1 VIRPF
6 ACVILLCAVI
16 GTAHADKIVV
26 TGPVKAYRGPEG
38 EIVAMLEISDGK
50 EMLVHFRNLDTT
62 LDGKTLRYLIAD
74 TGHGNKDVYIV
85 KNRGSKTYRS
95 IMLSSR
101 DRQWTFVHP
110 TNHKVTF
117 ELGYSEEWSGKI
129 KADDIIKAPSP

>member
-1 VIRPF
+1 MRPL
-6 ACVILLCAVI
+6 ACVILACAVI
-16 GTAHADKIVV
+16 GTAHADKIVA

-38 EIVAMLEISDGK
+38 EVVAMLEISDGK

-85 KNRGSKTYRS
+85 KKRGSKTYRS

-110 TNHKVTF
+110 TNHTVTF
-117 ELGYSEEWSGKI
+117 DLRYTDEWSAKI
-129 KADDIIKAPSP
+129 KADDIIKALSP